1 MTLMLKRGLT
11 IACVTVAALSIPT
24 PALAADASG
33 TAARVSQAQAAGI
46 CDIVPLFWWCKK

>member
-11 IACVTVAALSIPT
+11 VAFVTVAALSIPT

-33 TAARVSQAQAAGI
+33 ATAEVSQMQAAGI
-46 CDIVPLFWWCKK
+46 CDLVPMFWWCKK